1 MQCAPCWYLPS
12 CAGLVS
18 FRLYA
23 RDESRKAQRAARCPT
38 ASARLTI
45 PGVTLTLVKF
55 PASEGRESESVKR
68 NLHWQLATFAC
79 LLNGFFPE
87 VDGLDPSS
95 GSCTYPVVLPCMA
108 AGCPVTISAHI

>member
-1 MQCAPCWYLPS
+1 VRYSVQQ
-12 CAGLVS
+12 
-18 FRLYA
+18 
-23 RDESRKAQRAARCPT
+23 EISRHEFDGTKHGP
-38 ASARLTI
+38 
-45 PGVTLTLVKF
+45 
-55 PASEGRESESVKR
+55 SEGRESESVKR